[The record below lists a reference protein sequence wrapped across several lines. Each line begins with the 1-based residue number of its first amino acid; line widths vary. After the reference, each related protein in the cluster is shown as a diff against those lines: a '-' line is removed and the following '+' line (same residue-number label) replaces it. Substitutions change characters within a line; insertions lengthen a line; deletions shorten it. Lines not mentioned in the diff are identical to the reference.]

1 MATSFERHQKMK
13 RPLLETR
20 RQVVSAII
28 GAYPADANAPPPAWA
43 ST

>member
-28 GAYPADANAPPPAWA
+28 GAYPGGRECAAAWA